1 MLDGRFR
8 NFCCLGA
15 CGAMPPADTGGSS
28 SSNVKLVA
36 LLCDGPALAVGTV
49 TAGNCFTFESSE
61 DTPVRENEWSY
72 IGFTFDV
79 FNNRGTF
86 VVNGIHGYQSE
97 TNTAMEN
104 KFFAFDT
111 KQWLGLNALGVGSTV
126 RIGGRKHENSADAQS
141 FTGKMS
147 CLQVYNQFLRPSQI
161 QHIKK
166 CPVGS
171 SYSQFKLCPSGFKSF
186 RGLCYQVQSKAKV
199 FSDAEHSCAT
209 KRSKLKV
216 KSKSQV
222 IIPPHSQTRTTTR
235 CWPIPPTTG
244 PSTGWQSWPSPSL
257 SSGWVWMVGVFG
269 VRRGWSRTRDSGSSA
284 LAVWPLRPR

>member
-1 MLDGRFR
+1 
-8 NFCCLGA
+8 
-15 CGAMPPADTGGSS
+15 MPPADTGGSS

-61 DTPVRENEWSY
+61 DTPVRENEWTY

-97 TNTAMEN
+97 TNTPMEN

-111 KQWLGLNALGVGSTV
+111 KQWLGLNALGVGSTF

-199 FSDAEHSCAT
+199 FSDAEYSCAT

-222 IIPPHSQTRTTTR
+222 IIPPTPRPGLQLAAGLSPR
-235 CWPIPPTTG
+235 PLG
-244 PSTGWQSWPSPSL
+244 P
-257 SSGWVWMVGVFG
+257 
-269 VRRGWSRTRDSGSSA
+269 R
-284 LAVWPLRPR
+284 LAGRAGQVPA

>member
-1 MLDGRFR
+1 
-8 NFCCLGA
+8 
-15 CGAMPPADTGGSS
+15 
-28 SSNVKLVA
+28 
-36 LLCDGPALAVGTV
+36 
-49 TAGNCFTFESSE
+49 
-61 DTPVRENEWSY
+61 
-72 IGFTFDV
+72 
-79 FNNRGTF
+79 
-86 VVNGIHGYQSE
+86 
-97 TNTAMEN
+97 MEN

-111 KQWLGLNALGVGSTV
+111 KQWLGLNALGVGSTF

-199 FSDAEHSCAT
+199 FSDAEYSCAT

-222 IIPPHSQTRTTTR
+222 IIL
-235 CWPIPPTTG
+235 PTPRPGLQLAAGLSPRPLG
-244 PSTGWQSWPSPSL
+244 PRLAGR
-257 SSGWVWMVGVFG
+257 VGQVP
-269 VRRGWSRTRDSGSSA
+269 A
-284 LAVWPLRPR
+284 